1 MWHCLLLDMVMGA
14 FLGNSITV
22 LFYEHHGLTP
32 SEVLTVQSSLS
43 LAIVV
48 ADIPAGHVADRF
60 GVPRSV
66 LFGTTLQTIQSLLFA
81 PLYGFGAFET
91 LAICTGISWCF
102 LTNTTSSIMQ
112 SQRDNELFGAYRFRF
127 ALIRPSVQAGS
138 ALLGGY
144 LAQLG
149 DVDLPYIVQPCINVC
164 GIVVAWRLVVLSR
177 GSNISRPKHALWHS
191 IKASVR
197 TMLVASPQ
205 VRWLVILTAVN
216 NVAFASGLW
225 LLQLQLK
232 STGVQSL
239 TVFGALYAIRALL
252 AGLFG
257 SLKRLVSLPL
267 VKGQAVVFGVA
278 AGMALAAALP
288 VGWIDVVALVVGGA
302 FLEGLLVQ
310 IQEVKLKELLPERYE
325 NRTTELSVNTAVR
338 SAVYFAAA
346 YELGGIP
353 LNMAFL
359 AVGLGILTCGGLAL
373 WRFRVAVRS
382 M

>member
-1 MWHCLLLDMVMGA
+1 
-14 FLGNSITV
+14 
-22 LFYEHHGLTP
+22 
-32 SEVLTVQSSLS
+32 
-43 LAIVV
+43 
-48 ADIPAGHVADRF
+48 
-60 GVPRSV
+60 
-66 LFGTTLQTIQSLLFA
+66 
-81 PLYGFGAFET
+81 
-91 LAICTGISWCF
+91 
-102 LTNTTSSIMQ
+102 
-112 SQRDNELFGAYRFRF
+112 
-127 ALIRPSVQAGS
+127 
-138 ALLGGY
+138 
-144 LAQLG
+144 
-149 DVDLPYIVQPCINVC
+149 
-164 GIVVAWRLVVLSR
+164 
-177 GSNISRPKHALWHS
+177 
-191 IKASVR
+191 
-197 TMLVASPQ
+197 MLVASPQ

-257 SLKRLVSLPL
+257 SLKHLVSLPL

-278 AGMALAAALP
+278 TGMALVAALP
-288 VGWIDVVALVVGGA
+288 VGWIGVAALVTGGA

-346 YELGGIP
+346 YELGGIRHV
-353 LNMAFL
+353 NMAFL
-359 AVGLGILTCGGLAL
+359 AVGLGVLTCGGVAF
-373 WRFRVAVRS
+373 WRFLVAVRS